1 MTVLVSIPTKTQAQ
15 EELRAWSEVPDDL
28 IDLGAVALAF
38 ASLRLPQRDIS
49 AYREHLDRLS
59 AEVAQMSQTVKPGRV
74 EQVAAIL
81 REVIAIRHGYE
92 GDDSAGDSPENVN
105 LMKVIDRR
113 RGLPVALGII
123 YLAAARANG
132 WAAVGLNFPE
142 HFLIRLEFNGR
153 RLIIDPFAR
162 GEIVAVPRL
171 RELVK
176 AKLGPEAE
184 LLPEYYLPIGNKDV
198 LLRLQNSLKLRYARA
213 GMDEAAAEIMEA
225 MLLLTPERAVWWREF
240 GLTLA
245 RLGQEH
251 RAIVALE
258 NYLTLSGDDPLRGQ
272 TASLVDQLRALT
284 VSTGA

>member
-1 MTVLVSIPTKTQAQ
+1 MTVLVSIPTRNQPQ

-28 IDLGAVALAF
+28 IDIGAVALAF
-38 ASLRLPQRDIS
+38 ASLRLPQRETS
-49 AYREHLDRLS
+49 GYREHLDRLA
-59 AEVAQMSQTVKPGRV
+59 AEVAQMAHTVKPARV
-74 EQVAAIL
+74 EQVAVLL

-92 GDDSAGDSPENVN
+92 GDKTTYDSPDNAN

-132 WAAVGLNFPE
+132 WSAVGLNFPE

-162 GEIVAVPRL
+162 GEVVAVPRL
-171 RELVK
+171 REIIK
-176 AKLGPEAE
+176 SNLGPQAE
-184 LLPEYYLPIGNKDV
+184 LLPEYYLPLGNKDV
-198 LLRLQNSLKLRYARA
+198 LLRLQANLKLRFARA
-213 GMDEAAAEIMEA
+213 GIDENAAEILES
-225 MLLLTPERAVWWREF
+225 MLLLAPQRALLWREF

-258 NYLTLSGDDPLRGQ
+258 NYLTLSGDDPLRHQ
-272 TASLVDQLRALT
+272 TALLVEQLKVLT
-284 VSTGA
+284 ATTGA

>member
-1 MTVLVSIPTKTQAQ
+1 MTVLVSIPTKNQAQ

-38 ASLRLPQRDIS
+38 ASLRLLRRDTF
-49 AYREHLDRLS
+49 AYREHLDRLG
-59 AEVAQMSQTVKPGRV
+59 AEVAQMTQSVKPVRV
-74 EQVAAIL
+74 EQIAAIL

-92 GDDSAGDSPENVN
+92 GDEATYDSPDNAN
-105 LMKVIDRR
+105 LMKVVDRR

-132 WAAVGLNFPE
+132 WSAVGLNFPE
-142 HFLIRLEFNGR
+142 HFLVRLEFNGR
-153 RLIIDPFAR
+153 RLIIDPFER
-162 GEIVAVPRL
+162 GDIVAVPRM

-198 LLRLQNSLKLRYARA
+198 LLRLQNNLKMRYVRA

-225 MLLLTPERAVWWREF
+225 MLLLTPERAIWWREF

-245 RLGQEH
+245 RLGEEH
-251 RAIVALE
+251 RAIIALE
-258 NYLTLSGDDPLRGQ
+258 NYLTLSGDDPMRGQ
-272 TASLVDQLRALT
+272 TASLIDQLRALT
-284 VSTGA
+284 ASTGA